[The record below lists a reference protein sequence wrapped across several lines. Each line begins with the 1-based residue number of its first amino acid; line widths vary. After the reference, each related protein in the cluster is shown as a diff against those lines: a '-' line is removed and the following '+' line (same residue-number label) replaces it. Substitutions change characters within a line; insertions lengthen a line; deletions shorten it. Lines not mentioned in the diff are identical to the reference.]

1 MTFEEA
7 ALSVWR
13 QSLVEMARVVN
24 LEGDEFPVRSTAK
37 QKLKQVDFRFDGRDF
52 RALEQNPNTK
62 SRRAAMARKHQ
73 KVMQF
78 LEGGTETEP
87 KASTRQQMI
96 RPPKCRNPETEREKR
111 PMRSSLGDEIEP
123 GCDAFN
129 PQTSNLSASLAVLS
143 HQYSLS
149 ERQHLQPRIWYH

>member
-37 QKLKQVDFRFDGRDF
+37 QKLKQVDFRFDGKDF

-62 SRRAAMARKHQ
+62 SRWAAMARKHQ

-78 LEGGTETEP
+78 LEGG
-87 KASTRQQMI
+87 KYV
-96 RPPKCRNPETEREKR
+96 
-111 PMRSSLGDEIEP
+111 
-123 GCDAFN
+123 
-129 PQTSNLSASLAVLS
+129 AVVVDGKV
-143 HQYSLS
+143 
-149 ERQHLQPRIWYH
+149 HLYPNKKSP

>member
-37 QKLKQVDFRFDGRDF
+37 QKLKQVDFRVDGRDF
-52 RALEQNPNTK
+52 RALEQNPDTK
-62 SRRAAMARKHQ
+62 SQWAAMARKGQ

-78 LEGGTETEP
+78 LEGG
-87 KASTRQQMI
+87 KY
-96 RPPKCRNPETEREKR
+96 
-111 PMRSSLGDEIEP
+111 
-123 GCDAFN
+123 
-129 PQTSNLSASLAVLS
+129 LAVVADGKVHRYPS
-143 HQYSLS
+143 KNSQT
-149 ERQHLQPRIWYH
+149 